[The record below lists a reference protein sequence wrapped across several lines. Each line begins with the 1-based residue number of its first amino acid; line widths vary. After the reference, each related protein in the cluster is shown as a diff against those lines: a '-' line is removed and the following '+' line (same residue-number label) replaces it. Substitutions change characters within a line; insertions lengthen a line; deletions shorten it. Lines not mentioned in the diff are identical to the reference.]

1 MALFP
6 VTRSIPRAAPA
17 NGWWARSRAST
28 TLAVILSAGVLLVLA
43 FAGPLVL
50 LGALIVGA
58 VVVAVVARPK
68 IGLYLAVLSV
78 PVQDTVKASGLT
90 ATQAA
95 FVLLMGA
102 WMVGLLLRGSRWD
115 WLSDANLWRFALFY
129 AVILASA
136 RVAGDV
142 RLTLSDAFRWGEALV
157 IFTIARDVLRTR
169 RDWAALLACCCVGA
183 AGEAFIGSVQSK
195 LGLGNASF
203 AVAAGLSRAFGT
215 FGRPNSYA
223 GYLEMTFPLALAGT
237 FWAVPR
243 MAEAFRAWQAT
254 MRGPLAAERHAARAL
269 WGRILAASGLFTTVA
284 FLLTGII
291 LSFSRG
297 AWLGTVA
304 AVLVMM
310 LLAGRRMARATGVV
324 IVVAVLVLAL
334 GGASVLPDVL
344 AKRLTSVTDN
354 LIVTSIDDTPIT
366 DDNFAVKERT
376 AYWFGGLQMFRDN
389 PLTGVGLGNYGPNYD
404 ARYYS
409 APFLISQVH
418 AHNYYIHI
426 AAETGVFG
434 LLAYLF
440 LIGGIIRTG
449 VVASRACTDN
459 FARAVAIGAT
469 GVVVAVA
476 VHNFFEDLHVL
487 SLGVHLGAVWGVLAA
502 IHARYRYPT
511 ARTRSHAHGQIPLDR
526 HYALPR

>member
-6 VTRSIPRAAPA
+6 VTRFIPRAPSA
-17 NGWWARSRAST
+17 NGWWARPRAST
-28 TLAVILSAGVLLVLA
+28 ILAVILSAGVLLVLA

-58 VVVAVVARPK
+58 VVVAVMARPK

-95 FVLLMGA
+95 FVLLIGA
-102 WMVGLLLRGSRWD
+102 WIVGLLLRVRGSRWD

-195 LGLGNASF
+195 LGLGDASF
-203 AVAAGLSRAFGT
+203 AVAGGLSRAFGT

-243 MAEAFRAWQAT
+243 MAAAFRAWQAT
-254 MRGPLAAERHAARAL
+254 MRGPLAAERHAAWIL
-269 WGRILAASGLFTTVA
+269 WGRILAASGLFITVA

-304 AVLVMM
+304 GVLVMM
-310 LLAGRRMARATGVV
+310 LLAGRRMARATGIV
-324 IVVAVLVLAL
+324 IVMAVLVLAL
-334 GGASVLPDVL
+334 GGASALPDVL

-389 PLTGVGLGNYGPNYD
+389 PLTGVGLGNFGPNYD
-404 ARYYS
+404 MRYYS

-426 AAETGVFG
+426 AAETGIFG

-449 VVASRACTDN
+449 VAASRACTDS

-487 SLGVHLGAVWGVLAA
+487 SLGVHLSAVWGVLAA
-502 IHARYRYPT
+502 LHARYPT
-511 ARTRSHAHGQIPLDR
+511 ARTRSRAHGHITLDR

>member
-1 MALFP
+1 MAILP
-6 VTRSIPRAAPA
+6 VNRSVLLPTSPIGPQTRSLSPTA
-17 NGWWARSRAST
+17 
-28 TLAVILSAGVLLVLA
+28 LAVMLSAGVLLVLA
-43 FAGPLVL
+43 LAGPLVL
-50 LGALIVGA
+50 IGALIAGGIVI
-58 VVVAVVARPK
+58 AVVARPK
-68 IGLYLAVLSV
+68 IGLYFAVLSV
-78 PVQDTVKASGLT
+78 PVQDTVKAGGLT

-95 FVLLMGA
+95 FVLVVGA
-102 WMVGLLLRGSRWD
+102 WAIGLLLRGSRWD
-115 WLSDANLWRFALFY
+115 WLNDANLWRFALFY
-129 AVILASA
+129 TVILASA

-142 RLTLSDAFRWGEALV
+142 RLTLDDAFRWGEALV
-157 IFTIARDVLRTR
+157 IFAIARDLLRTR

-203 AVAAGLSRAFGT
+203 AVAEGLSRAFGT

-223 GYLEMTFPLALAGT
+223 GYLEMTFPLALTGT

-243 MAEAFRAWQAT
+243 MVEAFRAWQT
-254 MRGPLAAERHAARAL
+254 TRRGPLTTERHAAWTL
-269 WGRILAASGLFTTVA
+269 WGRMSAVAGLGITLA

-310 LLAGRRMARATGVV
+310 LLAGQRMARATGVV

-334 GGASVLPDVL
+334 GGANALPDVL

-426 AAETGVFG
+426 AAETGIFG
-434 LLAYLF
+434 LFAYLF
-440 LIGGIIRTG
+440 LIGGLIRTG
-449 VVASRACTDN
+449 IDASRASMDG
-459 FARAVAIGAT
+459 FPRAVAIGAV

-487 SLGVHLGAVWGVLAA
+487 SLGVQLSAIWGMLAA
-502 IHARYRYPT
+502 IRASNPVLRARSSSRPL
-511 ARTRSHAHGQIPLDR
+511 IPLDR
-526 HYALPR
+526 HRALPR